1 MKKYQILDV
10 NISAINLD
18 VAQQT
23 IDGWIKNRDRR
34 YVCVAPVST
43 IMSCQD
49 DPAYKEVINQAD
61 MVTPDGM
68 PVVWLGRWQGNK
80 EVSRT
85 YGPDLMR
92 LICDLGQDRGY
103 RHYFYGGTEAALEK
117 LVMALKQTYP
127 KINIVGQYSP
137 PFRPLN
143 PEELK
148 QVIDNINKSQADI
161 LWVGLGSPKQDFWIK
176 ENRDKLNVSV
186 MVGVGAAFD
195 FLSGAKKQ
203 APRWMQKTGLEWLFR
218 LACEPKRLWRRYI
231 IGNPRFVYLL
241 IKHCFKRK

>member
-1 MKKYQILDV
+1 
-10 NISAINLD
+10 
-18 VAQQT
+18 
-23 IDGWIKNRDRR
+23 
-34 YVCVAPVST
+34 
-43 IMSCQD
+43 
-49 DPAYKEVINQAD
+49 
-61 MVTPDGM
+61 
-68 PVVWLGRWQGNK
+68 
-80 EVSRT
+80 
-85 YGPDLMR
+85 MR

-195 FLSGAKKQ
+195 FLSGANKQ